1 MTITEAKARLPLPEL
16 ARRLGLPGPIPD
28 RDGKAFTCWWPDRH
42 NNGDRHPSMSFCY
55 QLTGYKCHA
64 CGMKGDGITL
74 LQHSLGLSQQEAT
87 TRFVTMAGGQP
98 LSPPD
103 TAPREKKKKLHL
115 PTDLRRGNVD
125 DWQAVA
131 DIRHLDVIAVDLAVE
146 MGVLRFGTV
155 HGFPCWIVID
165 ESRRVA
171 EARRMDG
178 QPFPQTDRLPQRK
191 AHTLYGSDKS
201 WPVGLRP
208 LHTKPHLF
216 KKIMLVEGGPDLL
229 AAYHFL
235 CVTQAMDA
243 LPVAMLGRECHHIH
257 PEALRFFSGRNV
269 RIYPHADTDGGGIEA
284 AKRWAGE
291 IEAAGARSITAFNFS
306 GLTRE
311 DGHPVTDLNDCTLIK
326 NTHKNEMKNLV
337 I

>member
-1 MTITEAKARLPLPEL
+1 MTITEAKVRLPLPEL

-55 QLTGYKCHA
+55 RLTGYKCHA

-74 LQHSLGLSQQEAT
+74 LQHFLDLSQQDAT
-87 TRFVTMAGGQP
+87 KRFVEMAGGQP

-103 TAPREKKKKLHL
+103 TAPSEKKKRLHL
-115 PTDLRRGNVD
+115 PTDLRRGTVD

-155 HGFPCWIVID
+155 HGFPCWIVTD

-178 QPFPQTDRLPQRK
+178 QPFPKTEKLPQRK

-216 KKIMLVEGGPDLL
+216 KKIMVVEGGPDLL
-229 AAYHFL
+229 AAYHFV
-235 CVTQAMDA
+235 CVTHAMDA
-243 LPVAMLGRECHHIH
+243 LPVAMLGRENHHLH
-257 PEALRFFSGRNV
+257 PASHRLFAGRRV
-269 RIYPHADTDGGGIEA
+269 KLYPHADPDGGGEA
-284 AKRWAGE
+284 AACRWAE
-291 IEAAGARSITAFNFS
+291 ELHRAGAAEISGFTFT

-311 DGHPVTDLNDCTLIK
+311 DGQPVTDLNDCTLLAKKQI
-326 NTHKNEMKNLV
+326 TEIESILL
-337 I
+337 